1 MSEHPA
7 PRPSTRASEVAD
19 IAALADPTAWAPAAA
34 RLLANLGFSLIH
46 SDTPAA
52 PGGAQLLVAFRA
64 SPSLRHF
71 DPEVLS
77 YWAASEGRGREASF
91 DRRKPVPAELAVA
104 WGRVRVLDRLQVDNR
119 FLTFG
124 GTLRA
129 VALDADLTVA
139 SLASP
144 GPLARWSGH
153 SQGLDP
159 LVAEI
164 GAFFGRLMVQVD
176 FTVGA
181 ERRLADTPPI
191 QLYAAFIRD
200 AHARLVAAESLREAD
215 PSFSNWVTA
224 EAGRL
229 EAHEPEAWAAGGSL
243 SKELDL
249 RR

>member
-1 MSEHPA
+1 MNDQPA
-7 PRPSTRASEVAD
+7 PGPSTRASEAAD

-52 PGGAQLLVAFRA
+52 PGGAQLLAAFRA
-64 SPSLRHF
+64 TPSLRHF
-71 DPEVLS
+71 DPEMLS
-77 YWAASEGRGREASF
+77 YWAASEGRGREATFNRS
-91 DRRKPVPAELAVA
+91 KPVPAEVAVA
-104 WGRVRVLDRLQVDNR
+104 WGRVRLVDRLQVDNR

-129 VALDADLTVA
+129 VALSPDLTVA

-144 GPLARWSGH
+144 GPLARLSGH

-159 LVAEI
+159 LAAEI

-176 FTVGA
+176 FTAGA
-181 ERRLADTPPI
+181 ERRLVDTPPI

-200 AHARLVAAESLREAD
+200 AHARLVAAQSLRAAD
-215 PSFSNWVTA
+215 PSFSNWIAA
-224 EAGRL
+224 EAARL
-229 EAHEPEAWAAGGSL
+229 EAHEPEAWAAGGAL

>member
-1 MSEHPA
+1 MSEPPGPGQPA
-7 PRPSTRASEVAD
+7 RVDEAGD
-19 IAALADPTAWAPAAA
+19 IAALADPTAWAPAAG

-46 SDTPAA
+46 SDRPAA

-64 SPSLRHF
+64 TPSLRHF

-77 YWAASEGRGREASF
+77 YWAAREGRGQEATF
-91 DRRKPVPAELAVA
+91 DRRKPVPAELEVE
-104 WGRVRVLDRLQVDNR
+104 WGRVRVVDRLGVDNR

-129 VALDADLTVA
+129 SALSPDLTVA
-139 SLASP
+139 ALSSP
-144 GPLARWSGH
+144 GPIARLSGH

-159 LVAEI
+159 LAAEI

-176 FTVGA
+176 FTAGA

-191 QLYAAFIRD
+191 QIYAAFIQD
-200 AHARLVAAESLREAD
+200 AHARLVAAGSLRESD
-215 PSFSNWVTA
+215 PGFSTGIAA
-224 EAGRL
+224 EAARL
-229 EAHEPEAWAAGGSL
+229 QAHEPDAWTAGAGL
-243 SKELDL
+243 SKELGL

>member
-1 MSEHPA
+1 MSERSA
-7 PRPSTRASEVAD
+7 PGVAPHGSDAAD

-52 PGGAQLLVAFRA
+52 PGGAQLLVALRA

-71 DPEVLS
+71 DPEVMS
-77 YWAASEGRGREASF
+77 YWAAREGRGREATF
-91 DRRKPVPAELAVA
+91 DRRKAVPAELAVA
-104 WGRVRVLDRLQVDNR
+104 WGRVRVVDRLGVDNR

-129 VALDADLTVA
+129 VALTPDLTVV

-159 LVAEI
+159 LAAEI

-176 FTVGA
+176 FTAGA

-191 QLYAAFIRD
+191 QLYAAFIGD

-215 PSFSNWVTA
+215 PRFSNWIAA
-224 EAGRL
+224 EAARL
-229 EAHEPEAWAAGGSL
+229 QAHEPEAWAAGGSL
-243 SKELDL
+243 SKALGL